1 MISNI
6 GKSVRSLLLLSCLSL
21 LCACGGG
28 GESGGE
34 SGSSGSNANNSN
46 SNNSSDN
53 SSGDSTGNSSGT
65 DNQQSFA
72 DINVQNEFSWQMQ
85 TQNSMNLQLTSNV
98 SQNRTQAGMDWTP
111 ISGRH
116 LIKVYGIDSDNN
128 VITEA
133 VFTGM
138 TDQYGQLPLTFSI
151 PAYWLGVAVHVEL
164 DSQTCTQTLSMAELN
179 DSIQIGCDLVVTS
192 DL

>member
-1 MISNI
+1 MILNI
-6 GKSVRSLLLLSCLSL
+6 GKSVRSLLFLSCLSL

-28 GESGGE
+28 GESGGSSSN
-34 SGSSGSNANNSN
+34 SGGNSN
-46 SNNSSDN
+46 SNNSSDSTST
-53 SSGDSTGNSSGT
+53 SSDNSSGT
-65 DNQQSFA
+65 DSEQSFA

-85 TQNSMNLQLTSNV
+85 TQNSLSLQLTSNV

-133 VFTGM
+133 IFTGM